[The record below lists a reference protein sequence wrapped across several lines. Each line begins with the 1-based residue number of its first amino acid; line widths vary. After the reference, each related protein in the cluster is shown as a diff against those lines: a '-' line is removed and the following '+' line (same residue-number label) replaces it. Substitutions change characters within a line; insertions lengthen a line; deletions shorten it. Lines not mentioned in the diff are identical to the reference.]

1 MFSQIIYLINII
13 SIFELINWFIYL
25 FNYIN
30 ILNPRFLYFKNK
42 DTQKIIKRIDKLSN
56 VEIEYLIKGSIVY
69 DKINHNYIN
78 SEDIDITK
86 LTIKEMTNIIG
97 YTLFG
102 IDIENITSSSKF
114 ILIQN
119 LIKKIENILDIK
131 FSVLEEDKYLYRKWG
146 RTHIQFN
153 FRPLIMQ
160 IPIRIIINV
169 IHYYMIF
176 KLKFK
181 YSSYDKNKVAFLY
194 NISDPDKKTLL
205 FIHGFGFAYIPYIE
219 ILLELYKHYNIII
232 IILPNISSYTYYD
245 ELYQKYFPSMND
257 LNDNIYSFLEKN
269 NVKDLLLL
277 SHSFGTYVTQILRK
291 DSRSTIFSKI
301 IMVDPIIF
309 WSGCFKMILYADNPV
324 YRKYPLYSNIFD
336 NMINFL
342 IYQCIYIKYVCHRVM
357 FGPDFWLYSGKE
369 LENTNVKLIFHKYD
383 YVLNAELLYNK
394 VKDNVKCYYFE
405 NEDATHGT
413 ILTDISYFNELK
425 DIIDS

>member
-1 MFSQIIYLINII
+1 MFSQIIYLINIL

-42 DTQKIIKRIDKLSN
+42 DTHKIIKRIDKLSN
-56 VEIEYLIKGSIVY
+56 IEIEYLIKGSIVY
-69 DKINHNYIN
+69 DKINHKYVN

-86 LTIKEMTNIIG
+86 LTIKEITNVIG
-97 YTLFG
+97 FTLFG

-119 LIKKIENILDIK
+119 LIKKIENILEIK
-131 FSVLEEDKYLYRKWG
+131 FSVLEEDKYLYRRWG
-146 RTHIQFN
+146 SNHIQFN

-160 IPIRIIINV
+160 IPIRIAINV

-181 YSSYDKNKVAFLY
+181 YNSYDKNKVAFLY
-194 NISDPDKKTLL
+194 NINDPNKKTIL
-205 FIHGFGFAYIPYIE
+205 FIHGFGFAYIPYIK
-219 ILLELYKHYNIII
+219 ILLELHKHYNIII

-245 ELYQKYFPSMND
+245 ELYQKYFPSIND

-277 SHSFGTYVTQILRK
+277 SHSFGTYITQILRK
-291 DSRSTIFSKI
+291 DPRSSVFSKI

-309 WSGCFKMILYADNPV
+309 WSGCFKMILYAENPV
-324 YRKYPLYSNIFD
+324 YRKYPLYCNIFD

-357 FGPDFWLYSGKE
+357 YGPDFWIYSGTE
-369 LENTNVKLIFHKYD
+369 LEDTNIKLIFHKND

-394 VKDNVKCYYFE
+394 VKDNVKCYLFE

-413 ILTDISYFNELK
+413 ILTDISYFDKLK